1 VLIYFSR
8 QQQARVLPS
17 LHRALRPGGH
27 LVLGKTEMP
36 LVSAANLFQV
46 TDPRLHIYAKVVEE
60 GP

>member
-1 VLIYFSR
+1 
-8 QQQARVLPS
+8 
-17 LHRALRPGGH
+17 